1 VVFDGRRNWPCR
13 AQYFV
18 GTMYASGEAVRQDNF
33 RASEW
38 YRLVSNL
45 GRHADAQLALGDL
58 YFKGQGVPHG
68 YAEAL
73 SWYRKSALLGHPV
86 AQYRLGAMYAEGYA
100 GGLNA
105 VEAYKW
111 FTLAMKGKNQII
123 AYDSRFDPEA
133 ALSRLAAGMN
143 RNQIKRL
150 REAAEIFLPQ

>member
-1 VVFDGRRNWPCR
+1 
-13 AQYFV
+13 
-18 GTMYASGEAVRQDNF
+18 
-33 RASEW
+33 
-38 YRLVSNL
+38 
-45 GRHADAQLALGDL
+45 
-58 YFKGQGVPHG
+58 
-68 YAEAL
+68 
-73 SWYRKSALLGHPV
+73 
-86 AQYRLGAMYAEGYA
+86 MYAEGYA

-123 AYDSRFDPEA
+123 DYDSRFDPEA

>member
-1 VVFDGRRNWPCR
+1 MVFDGRRNWPCR

-68 YAEAL
+68 YAEAR
-73 SWYRKSALLGHPV
+73 SW
-86 AQYRLGAMYAEGYA
+86 
-100 GGLNA
+100 
-105 VEAYKW
+105 
-111 FTLAMKGKNQII
+111 
-123 AYDSRFDPEA
+123 
-133 ALSRLAAGMN
+133 
-143 RNQIKRL
+143 
-150 REAAEIFLPQ
+150 

>member
-1 VVFDGRRNWPCR
+1 
-13 AQYFV
+13 
-18 GTMYASGEAVRQDNF
+18 M
-33 RASEW
+33 
-38 YRLVSNL
+38 SNL

-123 AYDSRFDPEA
+123 AYDSRFNPEA

-143 RNQIKRL
+143 RNQIKL
-150 REAAEIFLPQ
+150 AREAAEIFLPQ